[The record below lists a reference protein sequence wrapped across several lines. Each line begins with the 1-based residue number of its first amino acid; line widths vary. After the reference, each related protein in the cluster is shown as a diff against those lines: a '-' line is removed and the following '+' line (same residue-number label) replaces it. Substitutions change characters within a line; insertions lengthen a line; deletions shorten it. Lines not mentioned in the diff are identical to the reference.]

1 MSNLSIQINN
11 MVEQLPEPEQVLV
24 LEIVKRFFTDDIA
37 TEEDMKDIA
46 AARAEYMRGETV
58 KDADI
63 DWN

>member
-1 MSNLSIQINN
+1 